1 MNPEDIRRFYAEE
14 IRVVAN
20 LRSPELV
27 NAFAKVPRENFLGD
41 GPWSYATLDLLT
53 GGINYRE
60 TESNDPIHLYHNV
73 PIAIDPERGLPNGQP
88 SAIGSYIDN
97 LDLKNGASVLHIGCG
112 TGYFSAVMA
121 EIVGAGGKVTAVEI
135 ETDLAA
141 RASHNLSYLP
151 QVKVVCDNG
160 LSYDSGPVDAI
171 LVNAGA
177 TDPGAI
183 WLDNLKPGGTL
194 IVPLTISQAPGSMGS
209 GMVLSVKR
217 EENGYKARFVSP
229 VAIYN
234 CFGGRDDEANNRLRT
249 LIMQG
254 KWRAVQSLRRD
265 GHEITDSCC
274 LHGDTTCLSA
284 LALTD
289 SAENAKID

>member
-27 NAFAKVPRENFLGD
+27 KAFAKVPRENFLGD
-41 GPWSYATLDLLT
+41 GPWSYATPDLIT
-53 GGINYRE
+53 GEINYRE
-60 TESNDPIHLYHNV
+60 TVSDDPVHLYHNV
-73 PIAIDPERGLPNGQP
+73 PIAIDSERGLPNGQP
-88 SAIGSYIDN
+88 SAIGSFIDN

-121 EIVGAGGKVTAVEI
+121 EIVGDGGKVTAVEI

-141 RASHNLSYLP
+141 RAGRNLSYLP
-151 QVKVVCDNG
+151 QVNVVCGDG
-160 LSYDSGPVDAI
+160 SSYDSGPVDAI

-177 TDPGAI
+177 TAPVAI
-183 WLDNLKPGGTL
+183 WLDNLKPGGRF
-194 IVPLTISQAPGSMGS
+194 IVPLTVSQAPGSMGS
-209 GMVLSVKR
+209 GLVLSVKR
-217 EENGYKARFVSP
+217 EKNGYKARFISP
-229 VAIYN
+229 VAIYH
-234 CFGGRDDEANNRLRT
+234 CFGGRDDEANSRLLT
-249 LIMQG
+249 LMMQG

-274 LHGDTTCLSA
+274 LHGESICLSA
-284 LALTD
+284 LAVAE
-289 SAENAKID
+289 SAENAKRD